1 MSTDAQTAQ
10 SKVGHPNTG
19 QSANGGGPTTSF
31 GDQQVAV
38 GARQGLVNDVFAR
51 VADNY
56 DTMND
61 LMSGGMHRLWKDA
74 MVTWLNPSPTR
85 SVFNVVDVAGGTGD
99 IAQRIV
105 ARSQGTASVLLYDI
119 SGEMLRVGRDRLTGA
134 NARRASA
141 QSPSEAFG
149 FIQGNAECL
158 ALPGAGFDAY
168 TIAFGIRN
176 VTQIENALTEAHRV
190 LKPGGRF
197 MCLEFSQ
204 VQVPGFDTLYDRWS
218 DHVIP
223 RLGEWI
229 AKDRAAYE
237 YLVESIRRFP
247 TQVRFAD
254 MVSAAGFKRVTYRNL
269 SGGIAAIHS
278 GWKV

>member
-1 MSTDAQTAQ
+1 MTTGAQM
-10 SKVGHPNTG
+10 TG
-19 QSANGGGPTTSF
+19 GTPTGDHRSGDITSF
-31 GDQQVAV
+31 GAQQVPK
-38 GARQGLVNDVFAR
+38 GERQGLVNDVFAR

-99 IAQRIV
+99 IAKRIV
-105 ARSQGTASVLLYDI
+105 ARSQGTANVLLYDI
-119 SGEMLRVGRDRLTGA
+119 SGEMLRVGRDRLTAIKPGS
-134 NARRASA
+134 RT
-141 QSPSEAFG
+141 SPDHSDAFG

-158 ALPGAGFDAY
+158 ALPSAAFDAY

-176 VTQIENALTEAHRV
+176 VTQIENALREAHRV

-223 RLGEWI
+223 QLGEWI

-254 MVSAAGFKRVTYRNL
+254 MVSEAGFKRVSYRNL

-278 GWKV
+278 GWRV